1 MRVFGM
7 PFVKGC
13 EGEEMD
19 SLLSLF
25 AVRISVAKKVS
36 GTEWGHTKAVVETG
50 TSRDRDEM
58 GETDRKTIC

>member
-7 PFVKGC
+7 PFIKGC

-25 AVRISVAKKVS
+25 AVRISVAKQVS

-50 TSRDRDEM
+50 TSRD
-58 GETDRKTIC
+58 